1 MSVRMV
7 WPAAAVAAALVAAT
21 PAVAQSPQTQD
32 KTVTATGTG
41 QARVHAKNRH
51 SNASIAAAVDAA
63 RRAAIHSAL
72 HEARE
77 YAGDYAKA
85 TGLKLGGV
93 SSVTDATANPFY
105 GPFGPGTTIG
115 YFGPNQ
121 YCGTTQ
127 QIVGR
132 FVPGT
137 QPKFKSVHR
146 CFVPRFASITLTVT
160 FSAS

>member
-1 MSVRMV
+1 MV
-7 WPAAAVAAALVAAT
+7 WPAAVVAAALVAAT
-21 PAVAQSPQTQD
+21 PAVAQSSQPQD

-63 RRAAIHSAL
+63 RRRAIRSAL
-72 HEARE
+72 DEARE
-77 YAGDYAKA
+77 YAGDYAEA

-93 SSVTDATANPFY
+93 SSVTDATANGFI
-105 GPFGPGTTIG
+105 GPYGPGTTLG

-121 YCGTTQ
+121 YCGTTEQ
-127 QIVGR
+127 LVGR

-137 QPKFKSVHR
+137 QPKFKRVHR
-146 CFVPRFASITLTVT
+146 CFVPRFAYVTLTVT